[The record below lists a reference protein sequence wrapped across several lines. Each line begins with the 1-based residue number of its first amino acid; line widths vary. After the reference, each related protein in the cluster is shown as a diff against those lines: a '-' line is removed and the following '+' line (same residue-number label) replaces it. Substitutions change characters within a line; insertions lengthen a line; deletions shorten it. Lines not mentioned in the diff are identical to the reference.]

1 MTVRVDAPLR
11 AGGVDLEPGEYDVS
25 VDEERSTIV
34 LHRDGEEVLRAD
46 AFARSSKAKVSK
58 PKVELR
64 QVAGEPRR
72 LLVAR
77 TPPAEEWVVSLD
89 ERA

>member
-1 MTVRVDAPLR
+1 MKLR
-11 AGGVDLEPGEYDVS
+11 IDRTLRHEDSTIPAGEYEVE
-25 VDEERSTIV
+25 VDEEGSSVI
-34 LHRDGEEVLRAD
+34 LKRDGDVVAATRATS
-46 AFARSSKAKVSK
+46 RSAKRAVRK

-64 QVAGEPRR
+64 EVAGEPRR

-89 ERA
+89 EAD